1 MRKGE
6 VVAKA
11 SLVFGS
17 LAIYYFVGTW
27 MRGDYAD
34 HPEIYETAKCQR
46 AVIDARKSIA
56 NPQLLDECRLKGLI
70 PPAALIQASEFPPK
84 SAPYISVT

>member
-56 NPQLLDECRLKGLI
+56 NPQLLDECRRKGLM
-70 PPAALIQASEFPPK
+70 PRPLLSSEVNSGQK
-84 SAPYISVT
+84 SAPYVSVT